1 MDEKD
6 PIIQYVVLR
15 KDLFDKPYNWP
26 FGSVTTQACHAC
38 VGAIAENLEDK
49 ETQTYIC
56 KEYLN
61 DMHKVVL
68 KVENEKDLLMIA
80 KDLSDNNVKFKLW
93 KEKPEMMNTCL
104 ATKPYTKSTISKFFK
119 TLKLFKV

>member
-1 MDEKD
+1 MEEKD
-6 PIIQYVVLR
+6 PIIQYIVLR
-15 KDLFDKPYNWP
+15 KDLLEKPINWP
-26 FGSVTTQACHAC
+26 FGSVATQTCHAS

-49 ETQTYIC
+49 ETQIYIS

-68 KVENEKDLLMIA
+68 KVDNEKELLKIAQDLT
-80 KDLSDNNVKFKLW
+80 DNNVKFKLW
-93 KEKPEMMNTCL
+93 KEKPEMVNTCL
-104 ATKPYTKSTISKFFK
+104 ATKPYLKSTVSKFFK